1 MINLRADANEVNPV
15 VPQVD
20 SNIPLHPTAAEEA
33 QEEVR
38 LGLLARSGLLE
49 PRAWPELDRWTAV
62 LRRAT
67 GSAVAA
73 LSVPVDGGALIKSL
87 WVGEATEAQ
96 VADLPVDQPVER
108 FLADRVGAP
117 AVGGTG
123 GPGRAGRPPI
133 LDAPV
138 TVDGHMLCRLCV
150 ADAAPREWDA
160 RDRQILDDMTAAV
173 ATELKRHLASED
185 AQRFHELVA
194 SQHRVHE
201 LIAGGAPL
209 QDVLV
214 ELMQGIE
221 RHDPSV
227 IPCVVLLDREA
238 GVLRPGAAPSLPP
251 HYLAAIDGVVIG
263 PNIGACGSAAWSGQL
278 TISHDIAEDPR
289 WAPIR
294 DFVLGVG
301 LRHCW
306 SMPIKSPHGEV
317 LGTLALYG
325 PQARKPLPEHIT
337 VMADGA
343 RLAGIA
349 IERHR
354 ALEQLIY
361 DARHDGLTGL
371 PNRTAIFEV
380 IDEAIVRA
388 RPDAA
393 AAVLFIDLDG
403 LKTLND
409 TLGHDRADEMIRE
422 VGERLS
428 ATVRGSDFVGRFGGD
443 EFVVVAEG
451 VADEAQAASLGFR
464 LLEAISRPLPG
475 IDTTVATASIGITL
489 VTDAESDGREA
500 LRQADSAMY
509 EAKRSGRDRLAF
521 FGGSRRSHQG
531 RRLAL
536 VRELR
541 GAEKRG
547 ELALA
552 FQPVFGLEYGE
563 LVGVEALLRWNNPA
577 LGPVSPGEFIPVAE
591 DSGLIVPIG
600 AWVLRE
606 SCETMSR
613 IAARVGRT
621 PELSVNVSAHQLSRP
636 GFAKSVQQT
645 LAHAQWPSEQLTL
658 EITETAL
665 VRADTIAARTL
676 RELESAGI
684 RIVLDDFGTGFSSL
698 SWLKEHPVDAI
709 KIDRSFVAGL
719 AEDSRD
725 QAIVSSLIGLA
736 KSLGCTVTAEGVEDE
751 EQLIALRL
759 LECERVQGFLLARPL
774 APERLEALLAGDHEA
789 TARNGQASIIIRPTA
804 ATTDPADLRQIARIR
819 HLRGP
824 APAPSRRPAARRHH
838 AGK

>member
-1 MINLRADANEVNPV
+1 M
-15 VPQVD
+15 PQVE
-20 SNIPLHPTAAEEA
+20 SHTASHFTSSDDADQQVLLA
-33 QEEVR
+33 
-38 LGLLARSGLLE
+38 LLARSGLLDPGE
-49 PRAWPELDRWTAV
+49 WPELDRWTAV

-67 GSAVAA
+67 GAAVAA
-73 LSVPVDGGALIKSL
+73 LSVRVGERTLIKSL
-87 WVGEATEAQ
+87 WVGEGTGPQATELSPRETTEQFLSGKVDAPAWLDGRQ
-96 VADLPVDQPVER
+96 SYLEAPV
-108 FLADRVGAP
+108 RVGGGSAAP
-117 AVGGTG
+117 DGSA
-123 GPGRAGRPPI
+123 
-133 LDAPV
+133 LDGQVLA
-138 TVDGHMLCRLCV
+138 HLCV
-150 ADAAPREWDA
+150 ADAAPRDWDA
-160 RDRQILDDMTAAV
+160 RDLQILDDVTAAV
-173 ATELKRHLASED
+173 AAELRLRLAGEE
-185 AQRFHELVA
+185 ALRIHELVA

-201 LIAGGAPL
+201 LIARGAPL
-209 QDVLV
+209 REVLV
-214 ELMQGIE
+214 ELTEGIE

-227 IPCVVLLDREA
+227 TPCVVLLDRDA

-263 PNIGACGSAAWSGQL
+263 PNVGACGSAAWSGQL
-278 TISHDIAEDPR
+278 TISDDIAQDPR

-306 SMPIKSPHGEV
+306 SMPIKSPADEV

-325 PQARKPLPEHIT
+325 SHPRKPLPEHLAL
-337 VMADGA
+337 MEDGA

-388 RPDAA
+388 GPGAA

-422 VGERLS
+422 VAERLS
-428 ATVRGSDFVGRFGGD
+428 TAVRGSDFVGRFGGD

-451 VADEAQAASLGFR
+451 VADESQAASLGFR

-489 VTDAESDGREA
+489 VTDAESDAREA

-509 EAKRSGRDRLAF
+509 QAKRSGRDRLSF
-521 FGGSRRSHQG
+521 FGGSRRSHAG

-547 ELALA
+547 ELGIV
-552 FQPVFGLEYGE
+552 FQPVFGLEDSD
-563 LVGVEALLRWNNPA
+563 LLGVEALLRWNSPA
-577 LGPVSPGEFIPVAE
+577 LGAVSPAEFIPVAE
-591 DSGLIVPIG
+591 DTGLIVPIG

-606 SCETMSR
+606 SCETMNR
-613 IAARVGRT
+613 IAEHAGRT
-621 PELSVNVSAHQLSRP
+621 VELSVNVSAHQLSHP
-636 GFAKSVQQT
+636 GFAKSVRQT
-645 LAHAQWPSEQLTL
+645 LAHAEWSSDQLTL

-676 RELESAGI
+676 RELEADGI

-709 KIDRSFVAGL
+709 KIDRSFVSGL

-736 KSLGCTVTAEGVEDE
+736 RALGCTVTAEGVENED
-751 EQLIALRL
+751 QLIALRL

-774 APERLEALLAGDHEA
+774 PAEDLEALLAGGQEPA
-789 TARNGQASIIIRPTA
+789 TRPTA
-804 ATTDPADLRQIARIR
+804 ATTDPADLRRIARIR

-824 APAPSRRPAARRHH
+824 APLPSRRPAARRRP
-838 AGK
+838 AGR

>member
-1 MINLRADANEVNPV
+1 M
-15 VPQVD
+15 PQVE
-20 SNIPLHPTAAEEA
+20 SHTASHFTSSDDADQQVLLA
-33 QEEVR
+33 
-38 LGLLARSGLLE
+38 LLARSGLLDPGE
-49 PRAWPELDRWTAV
+49 WPELDRWTAV

-67 GSAVAA
+67 GAAVAA
-73 LSVPVDGGALIKSL
+73 LSVRVGERTLIKSL
-87 WVGEATEAQ
+87 WVGEGTGPQATELSPRETTEQFLSGKVDAPAWLDGRQ
-96 VADLPVDQPVER
+96 SYLEAPV
-108 FLADRVGAP
+108 RVGGGSAAP
-117 AVGGTG
+117 DGSA
-123 GPGRAGRPPI
+123 
-133 LDAPV
+133 LDGQVLA
-138 TVDGHMLCRLCV
+138 HLCV
-150 ADAAPREWDA
+150 ADAAPRDWDA
-160 RDRQILDDMTAAV
+160 RDLQILDDVTAAV
-173 ATELKRHLASED
+173 AAELRLRLAGDE
-185 AQRFHELVA
+185 ALRIHELVA

-201 LIAGGAPL
+201 LIARGAPL
-209 QDVLV
+209 REVLV
-214 ELMQGIE
+214 ELTEGIE

-227 IPCVVLLDREA
+227 TPCVVLLDRDA

-263 PNIGACGSAAWSGQL
+263 PNVGACGSAAWSGQL
-278 TISHDIAEDPR
+278 TISDDIAQDPR

-306 SMPIKSPHGEV
+306 SMPIKSPADEV

-325 PQARKPLPEHIT
+325 SHPRKPLPEHLAL
-337 VMADGA
+337 MEDGA

-388 RPDAA
+388 GPGAA

-422 VGERLS
+422 VAERLS
-428 ATVRGSDFVGRFGGD
+428 TAVRGSDFVGRFGGD

-451 VADEAQAASLGFR
+451 VADESQAASLGFR

-489 VTDAESDGREA
+489 VTDAESDAREA

-509 EAKRSGRDRLAF
+509 QAKRSGRDRLSF
-521 FGGSRRSHQG
+521 FGGSRRSHAG

-547 ELALA
+547 ELGIV
-552 FQPVFGLEYGE
+552 FQPVFGLEDSD
-563 LVGVEALLRWNNPA
+563 LLGVEALLRWNSPA
-577 LGPVSPGEFIPVAE
+577 LGAVSPAEFIPVAE
-591 DSGLIVPIG
+591 DTGLIVPIG

-606 SCETMSR
+606 SCETMNR
-613 IAARVGRT
+613 IAEHAGRT
-621 PELSVNVSAHQLSRP
+621 VELSVNVSAHQLSHP
-636 GFAKSVQQT
+636 GFAKSVRQT
-645 LAHAQWPSEQLTL
+645 LAHAEWSSDQLTL

-676 RELESAGI
+676 RELEADGI

-709 KIDRSFVAGL
+709 KIDRSFVSGL

-736 KSLGCTVTAEGVEDE
+736 RALGCTVTAEGVENED
-751 EQLIALRL
+751 QLIALRL

-774 APERLEALLAGDHEA
+774 PAEDLEALLAGGQEPA
-789 TARNGQASIIIRPTA
+789 TRPTA
-804 ATTDPADLRQIARIR
+804 ATTDPADLRRIARIR

-824 APAPSRRPAARRHH
+824 APLPSRRPAARRRP
-838 AGK
+838 AGR

>member
-1 MINLRADANEVNPV
+1 
-15 VPQVD
+15 VPQVE
-20 SNIPLHPTAAEEA
+20 PHTAPHFMPSEDADQQVLLA
-33 QEEVR
+33 
-38 LGLLARSGLLE
+38 LLARSGLLD
-49 PRAWPELDRWTAV
+49 PGDWPELDRWTAV

-67 GSAVAA
+67 GAAVAA
-73 LSVPVDGGALIKSL
+73 LSVPVGERTLIKSL
-87 WVGEATEAQ
+87 WVGEATGPQATE
-96 VADLPVDQPVER
+96 LPAGETTER
-108 FLADRVGAP
+108 FLSGKVDAPAWLDGRQSYLEAPVRVGGGSAAP
-117 AVGGTG
+117 DGG
-123 GPGRAGRPPI
+123 A
-133 LDAPV
+133 LDGQVLA
-138 TVDGHMLCRLCV
+138 HLCV
-150 ADAAPREWDA
+150 ADSAPRDWDA
-160 RDRQILDDMTAAV
+160 RDMQILDDVTAAV
-173 ATELKRHLASED
+173 AAEVRLRLAKED
-185 AQRFHELVA
+185 ALRVHELVA

-209 QDVLV
+209 REVLV
-214 ELMQGIE
+214 ELAEGIE

-227 IPCVVLLDREA
+227 TPCVVLLDREA
-238 GVLRPGAAPSLPP
+238 GVLRPGAGPSLPP

-263 PNIGACGSAAWSGQL
+263 PNVGACGSAAWSGQL
-278 TISHDIAEDPR
+278 TISDDIAEDPR
-289 WAPIR
+289 WTPIR
-294 DFVLGVG
+294 EFVLGVG

-306 SMPIKSPHGEV
+306 SMPIKSPADEV

-325 PQARKPLPEHIT
+325 PRPRTPRPEHLAL
-337 VMADGA
+337 MEDGA

-371 PNRTAIFEV
+371 PNRSAIFEV

-388 RPDAA
+388 GRAGPNSA
-393 AAVLFIDLDG
+393 AAVMFIDLDG

-409 TLGHDRADEMIRE
+409 TLGHDRADEVIRE
-422 VGERLS
+422 VAERLS
-428 ATVRGSDFVGRFGGD
+428 TAVRGSDFVGRFGGD

-475 IDTTVATASIGITL
+475 IETTVATASIGITL
-489 VTDAESDGREA
+489 VTDAQSDGREA

-509 EAKRSGRDRLAF
+509 EAKRAGRDRLSF
-521 FGGSRRSHQG
+521 FGGSRRSHEG

-547 ELALA
+547 ELGIA
-552 FQPVFGLEYGE
+552 FQPVFGLEDGE

-577 LGPVSPGEFIPVAE
+577 LGPVSPADFIPVAE
-591 DSGLIVPIG
+591 DTGLIVPIG

-613 IAARVGRT
+613 IVARVGRT
-621 PELSVNVSAHQLSRP
+621 LELSVNVSAHQLSRP
-636 GFAKSVQQT
+636 GFAKSVKQT

-676 RELESAGI
+676 RELEADGI

-709 KIDRSFVAGL
+709 KIDRSFVSGL
-719 AEDSRD
+719 GEDSRD

-736 KSLGCTVTAEGVEDE
+736 RALRCTVTAEGVENED
-751 EQLIALRL
+751 QLIALRL

-774 APERLEALLAGDHEA
+774 SPEALEVLLAGEQQPA
-789 TARNGQASIIIRPTA
+789 TRPIA
-804 ATTDPADLRQIARIR
+804 ATTDPADLRRIARIR

-824 APAPSRRPAARRHH
+824 APVPSRRPVARRRP
-838 AGK
+838 ADR